1 MKKTFIIALLAIV
14 SCVLLCFVGCSDSED
29 NGLAEI
35 TGVTFD
41 GINTV
46 YDGTEKEILIS
57 GQLPEGVSVTYYSNK
72 ATNPGT
78 YNATATLTGEN
89 YKEKILTATL
99 FIDKADITGIT
110 FEGATAVYDGTEKEI
125 VISGQLPEGVTVA
138 YSSNKATDAGTYNA
152 TATLSGKYYKDKA
165 LSATLTINKAE
176 ITGVTF
182 DDVNTV
188 YDGQQKEILVSGQLP
203 EGVTATYSSN
213 RAINAGTYNATATL
227 VGKNYKEKTLS
238 ATLFID
244 KATIAGITMEK
255 EQSVM
260 FDDAIHLPTFN
271 GNLPQGISV
280 TYKYNNAESKGVRAV
295 GKYAFSIEFGGTN
308 YKTLVLDC
316 IYKIKMD
323 YTGLAEA
330 VFAAFGNVPEPWSF
344 LPEAFAVTAHTVNAI
359 PDYTNFVNVAAIPT
373 NGIGKQM
380 DVVYGLLNKS
390 TVALSYV
397 NKVYEVFNTIKA
409 AYSTFFD
416 NDPDD
421 YTVFTK
427 TIGAF
432 NITILLDGNK
442 YLLSTS
448 VSGIGIKIF
457 ADTEA
462 KSYGARVQLTS
473 SLVLKYTCSENS
485 LLLAINVLG
494 TSGTQVEF
502 VRGNNNNVTGYLY
515 ETIVASD
522 KTLNET
528 CALLTVSSDYTTII
542 GTKGDFIPLSD
553 SRNVE
558 VYSSKTGKLV
568 GTEVREQISISGFTD
583 MYDTLWY
590 PLGTIGGITNIKKED
605 KANGTNPDTIWINS
619 NTADT
624 IHTSLVGGMGKKMF
638 SRQYD
643 IEFKEMCFYKY
654 NAETAEYEKVVCEI
668 PMMFIQ
674 EQQVDNFEKNFKDK
688 NGVTVALNA
697 TASVK
702 NAVNHGYYELLPAF
716 DKIKGLITLESIV
729 NYCAN

>member
-1 MKKTFIIALLAIV
+1 MKKTFIISLLAVIT
-14 SCVLLCFVGCSDSED
+14 CALLCFVGCTNTED
-29 NGLAEI
+29 DGPAEI
-35 TGVTFD
+35 TGITFNSL
-41 GINTV
+41 NTV

-57 GQLPEGVSVTYYSNK
+57 GQLPEGVTVTYHSNK

-89 YKEKILTATL
+89 YKEKTLTATL
-99 FIDKADITGIT
+99 FIDKMEITGVT
-110 FEGATAVYDGTEKEI
+110 FDSINTVYDGTEKEI
-125 VISGQLPEGVTVA
+125 LISGQLPEGVTVA
-138 YSSNKATDAGTYNA
+138 YLSNKATDAGTYNA
-152 TATLSGKYYKDKA
+152 TATLKGKNYKEKTLTATLFIDKA
-165 LSATLTINKAE
+165 DIAG
-176 ITGVTF
+176 ITF
-182 DDVNTV
+182 ADMNTV

-203 EGVTATYSSN
+203 TGVTATYSSN

-227 VGKNYKEKTLS
+227 AGKNYKGKTLH

-244 KATIAGITMEK
+244 KATITGITLEK

-260 FDDAIHLPTFN
+260 FDDANHLPIFN
-271 GNLPQGISV
+271 GTLPQGISV

-295 GKYAFSIEFGGTN
+295 GKYAFSIEFSGTN

-316 IYKIKMD
+316 LYKIKMD

-330 VFAAFGNVPEPWSF
+330 VFAAFGNVPKPWSF
-344 LPEAFAVTAHTVNAI
+344 LPEAFAVTSHTINAT
-359 PDYTNFVNVAAIPT
+359 PNFTNFVNVATIPT

-427 TIGAF
+427 TIGVF
-432 NITILLDGNK
+432 NITIRLDGNK

-457 ADTEA
+457 ADTET

-473 SLVLKYTCSENS
+473 SLVLKYTCSENR
-485 LLLAINVLG
+485 LLLAMNLLE

-502 VRGNNNNVTGYLY
+502 VRGKDNNVTGYLY
-515 ETIVASD
+515 ETLVAND

-528 CALLTVSSDYTTII
+528 CALLTVNNDYTTII

-558 VYSSKTGKLV
+558 VYSSQTGKLV
-568 GTEVREQISISGFTD
+568 GTEVREKISISGFTD

-590 PLGTIGGITNIKKED
+590 PLGTIGGIKNIKKED
-605 KANGTNPDTIWINS
+605 KANGTNPDKIWIND
-619 NTADT
+619 NTDT
-624 IHTSLVGGMGKKMF
+624 IHTTLVGGISKKTA
-638 SRQYD
+638 SRRYD

-654 NAETAEYEKVVCEI
+654 NAESAEYEKVVYEI

-674 EQQVDNFEKNFKDK
+674 EQQLDNFEKDFK
-688 NGVTVALNA
+688 NSNNITVTLNV

-716 DKIKGLITLESIV
+716 DKIKGLITLDSIV
-729 NYCAN
+729 KYCEN